1 VSEKPMLIGCRDRVR
16 LRRFIVAW
24 EDRLTRDRKQI
35 ATLRARL
42 RAAVAVPPG
51 EVPPTVVTM
60 NTQVRVRDLDSGR
73 AFVWTVILPADDEVA
88 VTAGS
93 PFSWCGAT
101 LLGAREGDE
110 LQWESSRG
118 LRRVRIEAV
127 LFQPEARPR
136 TQSRSARPACSE
148 RKIVPDV
155 RSGASP
161 RHKHDAND
169 TSSRT

>member
-1 VSEKPMLIGCRDRVR
+1 
-16 LRRFIVAW
+16 
-24 EDRLTRDRKQI
+24 
-35 ATLRARL
+35 LRALL
-42 RAAVAVPPG
+42 RVAAAAPPG

-110 LQWESSRG
+110 LQWESCRG

-127 LFQPEARPR
+127 LFQPEAQPR
-136 TQSRSARPACSE
+136 KQSRSARTACSE
-148 RKIVPDV
+148 RKIVPEV
-155 RSGASP
+155 RSGANRRRAHVPTSGPLRSP
-161 RHKHDAND
+161 RTGSLTDRIA
-169 TSSRT
+169 